1 MKISIAYRMFLSIL
15 IATCMALL
23 CMFLIMQWSINRG
36 FLQYLSAMEQ
46 DRLLKIAAI
55 LEQSYAEHGSWDFLL
70 NNPEQWIM
78 RLMEKPDDNFTS
90 RRLKEFDQKSFA
102 APQPPW
108 DEPHDPPPPPP
119 LDGLHLPLPPPPP
132 GGPHQPR
139 LHFIL
144 LDANRKPLI
153 GNPAEAED
161 VKFRPLVHKG
171 STVGYIGLLSPKHF
185 LNLPQFEF
193 LKRQKL
199 SLALAASG
207 MVLIVVIFSL
217 PLANRLVRPI
227 KSIAEATRE
236 LASGK
241 YAVRVSISS
250 SDELGQLARD
260 FNTMALT
267 LEKNEKARR
276 QWVADI
282 SHELRTPLSVLRGEI
297 EALME
302 GVRNTTPEAIGSLHA
317 EALRLHRLVDDLYQ
331 LALSDLGTL
340 TYRKEDLDLAQVL
353 RDSIEPSLEEFTRKG
368 ITFISEISE
377 EDETIVFGD
386 RERLRQLFV
395 NLLDNSLKYTDVR
408 GNITVRLMCHN
419 SKAKIE
425 FEDSLPGVPESELDK
440 LFDRLYRVEAS
451 RNRESGGAGLGLAI
465 CRNIVDAHAGTISA
479 HPAPLG
485 GVLIRVT
492 LPITGECL

>member
-1 MKISIAYRMFLSIL
+1 MFLSIL

-36 FLQYLSAMEQ
+36 FLQYLAAMEQ
-46 DRLLKIAAI
+46 DRLEKMAAN
-55 LEQSYAEHGSWDFLL
+55 LEQSYAEHGNWDFLL
-70 NNPEQWIM
+70 NDPERWSM
-78 RLMEKPDDNFTS
+78 NLMENPDDKS
-90 RRLKEFDQKSFA
+90 APRRLKESGEKPFA
-102 APQPPW
+102 L
-108 DEPHDPPPPPP
+108 PPPPFWN
-119 LDGLHLPLPPPPP
+119 GLRRPPPPP

-139 LHFIL
+139 LRFII
-144 LDANRKPLI
+144 LDADRKPLI

-161 VKFRPLVHKG
+161 VNFRPLVHKG
-171 STVGYIGLLSPKHF
+171 STIGYIGLMSPRHF

-207 MVLIVVIFSL
+207 MVLVVVIFSL
-217 PLANRLVRPI
+217 PLANRLVRPL
-227 KSIAEATRE
+227 KSMAAATRE

-241 YAVRVSISS
+241 YSVRVSISS

-260 FNTMALT
+260 FNAMALT

-317 EALRLHRLVDDLYQ
+317 EALRLQRLVDDLYQ

-340 TYRKEDLDLAQVL
+340 TYRKEDLDLAGVL
-353 RDSIEPSLEEFTRKG
+353 RDSIESSLEEFLLKG
-368 ITFISEISE
+368 ITFISEIPGE
-377 EDETIVFGD
+377 EKITVFGD

-395 NLLDNSLKYTDVR
+395 NLLDNSLKYTDSG
-408 GNITVRLMCHN
+408 GNIAVRLTCRN
-419 SKAKIE
+419 NEAEIE
-425 FEDSLPGVPESELDK
+425 FEDSLPGVPESELDR

-451 RNRESGGAGLGLAI
+451 RNRASGGAGLGLAI
-465 CRNIVDAHAGTISA
+465 CRNIVDAHSGTISA

-485 GVLIRVT
+485 GVLIRVA
-492 LPITGECL
+492 LPVTGECL

>member
-1 MKISIAYRMFLSIL
+1 
-15 IATCMALL
+15 MALL

-36 FLQYLSAMEQ
+36 FLQYLTVMEQ
-46 DRLLKIAAI
+46 DRLVKMAAN
-55 LEQSYAEHGSWDFLL
+55 LEQSYAEHGSWDFML
-70 NNPEQWIM
+70 NDPEQWIM
-78 RLMEKPDDNFTS
+78 SVMGKPDDNFAS
-90 RRLKEFDQKSFA
+90 RRLKEFDEKSFG
-102 APQPPW
+102 PP
-108 DEPHDPPPPPP
+108 
-119 LDGLHLPLPPPPP
+119 PPPPP
-132 GGPHQPR
+132 GGPQYYLPPPPPPGG
-139 LHFIL
+139 LHHPPLRFII

-161 VKFRPLVHKG
+161 VKFRPIVHKG
-171 STVGYIGLLSPKHF
+171 STVGYVGLLSPKHF
-185 LNLPQFEF
+185 LNPPQFEF
-193 LKRQKL
+193 LKQQKL

-227 KSIAEATRE
+227 KSIAAATRE

-241 YAVRVSISS
+241 YAVRVSASS

-302 GVRNTTPEAIGSLHA
+302 GVRSTTPEAIRSLHA
-317 EALRLHRLVDDLYQ
+317 EALRLHGLVDDLYQ

-340 TYRKEDLDLAQVL
+340 TYRKEDLDLAGTL
-353 RDSIEPSLEEFTRKG
+353 RDSMEPSLMEFARKG
-368 ITFISEISE
+368 ITLISEISRE
-377 EDETIVFGD
+377 EEITVFAD
-386 RERLRQLFV
+386 RERLHQLFV
-395 NLLDNSLKYTDVR
+395 NLLDNSLKYTDA
-408 GNITVRLMCHN
+408 GGTIAVRLTCRN
-419 SKAKIE
+419 SEAEIE

-492 LPITGECL
+492 LPVTGECL

>member
-1 MKISIAYRMFLSIL
+1 MKISIAYRMFLSIF
-15 IATCMALL
+15 IATCMAVL

-36 FLQYLSAMEQ
+36 FLQYLAAMEQ
-46 DRLLKIAAI
+46 DRLEKMAAN
-55 LEQSYAEHGSWDFLL
+55 LEQSYAEHGNWDFLL
-70 NNPEQWIM
+70 NDPEHWIM
-78 RLMEKPDDNFTS
+78 NLMEKPDDKFAS
-90 RRLKEFDQKSFA
+90 RRLKEFSDKPFA
-102 APQPPW
+102 L
-108 DEPHDPPPPPP
+108 PPPPFWNGLRQPP
-119 LDGLHLPLPPPPP
+119 LPP

-139 LHFIL
+139 MHFII
-144 LDANRKPLI
+144 LDANRKLLI
-153 GNPAEAED
+153 GNPAEAEN

-185 LNLPQFEF
+185 LNPPQFEF
-193 LKRQKL
+193 LKQQKL

-227 KSIAEATRE
+227 KSIAAATRE

-250 SDELGQLARD
+250 SDELGQLAHD
-260 FNTMALT
+260 FNTMAFT
-267 LEKNEKARR
+267 LEKNEQARR

-302 GVRNTTPEAIGSLHA
+302 GVRNTTPEAIGSLHE

-331 LALSDLGTL
+331 LALSDLGAL
-340 TYRKEDLDLAQVL
+340 TYRKKDLDLAQVL
-353 RDSIEPSLEEFTRKG
+353 RDSIEPALEEFTRKG

-377 EDETIVFGD
+377 EVEIIVFGD

-395 NLLDNSLKYTDVR
+395 NLLDNSLKYTDA
-408 GNITVRLMCHN
+408 GGHITARLTCHN

-440 LFDRLYRVEAS
+440 LFGRLYRVEAS

-465 CRNIVDAHAGTISA
+465 CRNIVDAHSGTISA
-479 HPAPLG
+479 HTALLG
-485 GVLIRVT
+485 GLLIRVI
-492 LPITGECL
+492 LPTSGECR

>member
-15 IATCMALL
+15 VATCMALL

-46 DRLLKIAAI
+46 DRLEKIAAI

-78 RLMEKPDDNFTS
+78 SLMEKPDDNFTS

-102 APQPPW
+102 APPPPW
-108 DEPHDPPPPPP
+108 DGLHQPPPPPP
-119 LDGLHLPLPPPPP
+119 P
-132 GGPHQPR
+132 GRPHQPR
-139 LHFIL
+139 VHFIL

-207 MVLIVVIFSL
+207 MVLIVLIFSL

-317 EALRLHRLVDDLYQ
+317 ETLRLHRLVEDLYQ

-353 RDSIEPSLEEFTRKG
+353 RDSIEPSLEEFARTG

-377 EDETIVFGD
+377 EDEIIVFGD
-386 RERLRQLFV
+386 RERLLQLFV
-395 NLLDNSLKYTDVR
+395 NLFDNSLKYTDVR

-492 LPITGECL
+492 FPIAGECQ

>member
-1 MKISIAYRMFLSIL
+1 MKISITYRMFLSIL

-23 CMFLIMQWSINRG
+23 CMFLIMQWSIKRG
-36 FLQYLSAMEQ
+36 FLQYLAAMEQ
-46 DRLLKIAAI
+46 ERLEKMTAR
-55 LEQSYAEHGSWDFLL
+55 LEHAYAEHENWDFLID
-70 NNPEQWIM
+70 NPEQWIM
-78 RLMEKPDDNFTS
+78 SHMDRPDD
-90 RRLKEFDQKSFA
+90 KPFA
-102 APQPPW
+102 HPPFPPAGG
-108 DEPHDPPPPPP
+108 PHEPPPPPWDR
-119 LDGLHLPLPPPPP
+119 LDQPPPHNPQ
-132 GGPHQPR
+132 GGPHHPMLR
-139 LHFIL
+139 FII
-144 LDANRKPLI
+144 LDAKRKPII

-161 VKFRPLVHKG
+161 LNFKPIVHKG
-171 STVGYIGLLSPKHF
+171 STVGYVGLLSPKHF
-185 LNLPQFEF
+185 MNPPQFEF
-193 LKRQKL
+193 LRQQKL

-227 KSIAEATRE
+227 KSIAAATRE

-241 YAVRVSISS
+241 YAVRVSYSS

-260 FNTMALT
+260 FNAMALT

-302 GVRNTTPEAIGSLHA
+302 GVRNTTPEAIASLHA

-331 LALSDLGTL
+331 LALSDLGTM
-340 TYRKEDLDLAQVL
+340 TYRKEDLEPAEVL
-353 RDSIEPSLEEFTRKG
+353 IDSIEPYLAEFARKG
-368 ITFISEISE
+368 ITFISEISGKE
-377 EDETIVFGD
+377 KITVFAD
-386 RERLRQLFV
+386 RARLHQLFV
-395 NLLDNSLKYTDVR
+395 NLLDNTLKYTDA
-408 GNITVRLMCHN
+408 GGIIAVRLTCRN
-419 SKAKIE
+419 NEAEIE

-440 LFDRLYRVEAS
+440 LFDRLYRVETS
-451 RNRESGGAGLGLAI
+451 RNRASGGAGLGLAI

-485 GVLIRVT
+485 GLLIRVI

>member
-1 MKISIAYRMFLSIL
+1 MKIGIAHRMFLSIL

-36 FLQYLSAMEQ
+36 FMQYLAAMEQ
-46 DRLLKIAAI
+46 DRLEKMTAK
-55 LEQSYAEHGSWDFLL
+55 LEQAYAEHESWDFLI
-70 NNPEQWIM
+70 NDPDQWIM
-78 RLMEKPDDNFTS
+78 SLMEKPDHNFAS
-90 RRLKEFDQKSFA
+90 RRLKEFDEKSFA
-102 APQPPW
+102 
-108 DEPHDPPPPPP
+108 PPPPPP
-119 LDGLHLPLPPPPP
+119 WDGLHQPPFPPPP
-132 GGPHQPR
+132 GGPHKPR

-207 MVLIVVIFSL
+207 MVLIVVIFSI

-227 KSIAEATRE
+227 KSIAAATRE

-241 YAVRVSISS
+241 YTVRVSISS
-250 SDELGQLARD
+250 ADELGQLARD

-302 GVRNTTPEAIGSLHA
+302 GVRNTTPEAILSLHA

-331 LALSDLGTL
+331 LALFDLGSL
-340 TYRKEDLDLAQVL
+340 TYRKEDVDLAEVL

-368 ITFISEISE
+368 ITFISEIPGE
-377 EDETIVFGD
+377 EEITVFGD

-395 NLLDNSLKYTDVR
+395 NLLDNSLKYTAAG
-408 GNITVRLMCHN
+408 GNIAVRLTCRN
-419 SKAKIE
+419 SKAIIE

-465 CRNIVDAHAGTISA
+465 CRNIVDAHSGTISA
-479 HPAPLG
+479 YPAPLG

>member
-1 MKISIAYRMFLSIL
+1 
-15 IATCMALL
+15 MALL
-23 CMFLIMQWSINRG
+23 CMFLIMQLSIKRG

-46 DRLLKIAAI
+46 DRLEKIAAI
-55 LEQSYAEHGSWDFLL
+55 LEQSYAEHGSWNFVL
-70 NNPEQWIM
+70 NKPEQWIM
-78 RLMEKPDDNFTS
+78 SLKEKSDDNFTS
-90 RRLKEFDQKSFA
+90 SCLKEFDEKSFA
-102 APQPPW
+102 
-108 DEPHDPPPPPP
+108 PPPPPGGLPEPPP
-119 LDGLHLPLPPPPP
+119 LPPWDGLHQPPPPPPP

-139 LHFIL
+139 VRFII

-171 STVGYIGLLSPKHF
+171 STVGYIGLPSPKHF
-185 LNLPQFEF
+185 LKPPQFEF

-227 KSIAEATRE
+227 KSLAEATRE

-241 YAVRVSISS
+241 YSVRVSISS

-267 LEKNEKARR
+267 LEKNEKERR

-340 TYRKEDLDLAQVL
+340 TYRKEDIDLAQVL
-353 RDSIEPSLEEFTRKG
+353 RDSIETFLEEFTRKG
-368 ITFISEISE
+368 ITFFSEISE
-377 EDETIVFGD
+377 ENEIIVFGD
-386 RERLRQLFV
+386 RERLHQLFV
-395 NLLDNSLKYTDVR
+395 NLLDNSLKYTDA
-408 GNITVRLMCHN
+408 GGHITARLMCHN
-419 SKAKIE
+419 SEAEIE

-451 RNRESGGAGLGLAI
+451 RNRESGGAGLGLTI
-465 CRNIVDAHAGTISA
+465 CRNIVDAHTGTISA

-492 LPITGECL
+492 LPVAGECR